1 MAQAVR
7 YTSAYIAAGN
17 PVGQGRLSW
26 RVRRSDGRVSPAV
39 DMAMYTVAEEVVAI
53 MCSTK
58 RGHAGR
64 CWFLV
69 QSVVLA
75 CAAHTPRLFVNL
87 RCMHLAV
94 EILGTRGTAHT
105 PCSTGPRSDA
115 ELHGA
120 TQPQH
125 DGGDGCFLT

>member
-26 RVRRSDGRVSPAV
+26 RVRCSDGRVSPAV
-39 DMAMYTVAEEVVAI
+39 DMATYTVAEEVVAI

-75 CAAHTPRLFVNL
+75 HSSPLCQSTLHAA
-87 RCMHLAV
+87 
-94 EILGTRGTAHT
+94 
-105 PCSTGPRSDA
+105 
-115 ELHGA
+115 A
-120 TQPQH
+120 TW
-125 DGGDGCFLT
+125 L